1 MKGKDWKKREK
12 GTILFEAGRLP
23 VMKVKDL
30 INKLAEIKNQN
41 ADIFVLDDY
50 GEAHSEPVLTEDD
63 DGSINIGT

>member
-1 MKGKDWKKREK
+1 
-12 GTILFEAGRLP
+12 
-23 VMKVKDL
+23 MKVKDL